1 MNLYAKPKRG
11 AASFCVPRTALR
23 ALIDREAC
31 VYEVIAYLIL
41 ARFTDETGRY
51 SSASAS
57 AIRRYSGSNQAK
69 GGPIDRALD
78 RLLTITPKGQPKQ
91 PILWRREDWLKRHAD
106 ELPDGPTER
115 GIIRFVLPDFDED
128 IEDRVWFGAGLVDG
142 FGSFQY
148 PLRRLKQCGD
158 IASRLLIAQYMEHD
172 IGAWGGVNPH
182 GAYALWRSYSQACK
196 PVTLVGDVTLIRW
209 KRQSMVASNSKAIHG
224 EGDQIEAYW
233 QAAKALEAAGFLYE
247 VVVLLDRAAV
257 EANFKS
263 GDPYLKPHDDA
274 EPVCELDMRG
284 RHGYKP
290 KGEQGVGGFTA
301 KTAGDLGHGVATNGE
316 LDGSYAAFLAP
327 GMTGMIIGV
336 YRLRFRPVNPHN
348 RNVSTTWWRINYGN
362 KEQLHLIQQV
372 RKRYKLPPLETDDGS
387 S

>member
-1 MNLYAKPKRG
+1 MKLYAKPKRG

-23 ALIDREAC
+23 TLIAREAC

-78 RLLTITPKGQPKQ
+78 QLLTIAPKGQPKL
-91 PILWRREDWLKRHAD
+91 PILWRREDWLKHHAD
-106 ELPDGPTER
+106 ELPDGPTTR
-115 GIIRFVLPDFDED
+115 GIIRYVLPDFDEE

-142 FGSFQY
+142 YGGFQY
-148 PLRRLKQCGD
+148 PLRRLKQCGN
-158 IASRLLIAQYMEHD
+158 IASRLLLAQYMGLD

-182 GAYALWRSYSQACK
+182 ADYALWQSYSQACK
-196 PVTLVGDVTLIRW
+196 PVDLLDGVTLIRW
-209 KRQSMVASNSKAIHG
+209 KRQSLVASQSKAIQG
-224 EGDQIEAYW
+224 AGAQIEAYW

-257 EANFKS
+257 EAVFKS
-263 GDPYLKPHDDA
+263 GENYFKPHDDA

-284 RHGYKP
+284 YHGYKP

-301 KTAGDLGHGVATNGE
+301 KTAGDLGHGVATDGEFNGT
-316 LDGSYAAFLAP
+316 YAAFLAP
-327 GMTGMIIGV
+327 GMTGMIIGI

-348 RNVSTTWWRINYGN
+348 RNVSTSWWRINYGN
-362 KEQLHLIQQV
+362 REQLRLIQHV
-372 RKRYKLPPLETDDGS
+372 RKRYKLPPLNVDHGS

>member
-142 FGSFQY
+142 FGSFQC

-209 KRQSMVASNSKAIHG
+209 KRQSMVASKSKAIHG

-233 QAAKALEAAGFLYE
+233 QAANALEAAGFLYE

-316 LDGSYAAFLAP
+316 LNGTYAAFLAP

-348 RNVSTTWWRINYGN
+348 RNVSTTWWRITYGN

-372 RKRYKLPPLETDDGS
+372 RNSYKLPPLETDNGS

>member
-69 GGPIDRALD
+69 GGPIDRALF

-142 FGSFQY
+142 FGSFQC

-290 KGEQGVGGFTA
+290 KGEHGVGGFTA

-316 LDGSYAAFLAP
+316 LNGTYAAFLAP

-348 RNVSTTWWRINYGN
+348 RNVSTTWWRITYGN

-372 RKRYKLPPLETDDGS
+372 RNSYKLPPLETDNGS

>member
-1 MNLYAKPKRG
+1 VNLYAKPKRG

-142 FGSFQY
+142 FGSFQC

-209 KRQSMVASNSKAIHG
+209 KRQSMVASKSKAIHG

-233 QAAKALEAAGFLYE
+233 QAANALEAAGFLYE

-316 LDGSYAAFLAP
+316 LNGTYAAFLAP

-348 RNVSTTWWRINYGN
+348 RNVSTTWWRITYGN

-372 RKRYKLPPLETDDGS
+372 RNSYKLPPLETDNGS